1 MFDSGASMVAGK
13 IGLCISIV
21 DKATIAIVSTDP
33 IEKATMKAKLDGHDL
48 DELMNW
54 LKNSSALMSD
64 GFASLAILPLNAKV
78 LLS

>member
-33 IEKATMKAKLDGHDL
+33 IEKATMKDDL

-54 LKNSSALMSD
+54 LNSSALMSD

>member
-33 IEKATMKAKLDGHDL
+33 IEKATMKDDL

-54 LKNSSALMSD
+54 LNSSALMSD
-64 GFASLAILPLNAKV
+64 LV
-78 LLS
+78 